1 MGWGELF
8 PEPRAECSSQLDRI
22 CLMYG
27 WNILV
32 VGAAHSFLWWS
43 GGLARGSSAPDPREP
58 EASTSA
64 GPLPFA
70 LCPLQQEAASLGPH
84 PAANSTPHPGVAQV
98 LPQVWLPLHESR
110 AWAPSPSLTHW
121 QGPSWGFP
129 MLHPPTRPS
138 LRESALSYEPP
149 A

>member
-1 MGWGELF
+1 MWLGQRILSYGGRVGWPG
-8 PEPRAECSSQLDRI
+8 PEAGQRQLRPRPQ
-22 CLMYG
+22 G
-27 WNILV
+27 
-32 VGAAHSFLWWS
+32 
-43 GGLARGSSAPDPREP
+43 ARGLNQRR
-58 EASTSA
+58 
-64 GPLPFA
+64 PFA

-98 LPQVWLPLHESR
+98 LPQVWLPIHESQ

-121 QGPSWGFP
+121 QGPSWGFL